1 MFNQAAGKK
10 GCKTEE
16 GGPRGS
22 CLGPGT
28 SPSSIWAREIFG
40 TGREKYLGP
49 GARTIWDAARK
60 IFGTRQEKS
69 GTWRKKIW
77 DPAIKIW
84 DPVKKFGI
92 QQKKLRRG
100 GRKCLIRLL
109 QGWSQ
114 KGACRSHVQSK
125 EVFFLLI

>member
-1 MFNQAAGKK
+1 MFNQAAAKK
-10 GCKTEE
+10 AAKQRRE
-16 GGPRGS
+16 GLGAAALGRGHRR
-22 CLGPGT
+22 LQ
-28 SPSSIWAREIFG
+28 FG
-40 TGREKYLGP
+40 QEKYLGP

-125 EVFFLLI
+125 EMFFPNLNVDH